1 MSETAQRNILAAI
14 LIWAIVATGIL
25 VFLLRHIEATSALA
39 FASTPPIAIAPT
51 ASASVTTTMPSQQMD
66 APLAPMQLTQEQMR
80 NIGMTTGTAEYRDLS
95 DDLRAA
101 SPLLRAYLCESP
113 PALCGDP
120 RFDAA
125 LAALAE
131 HWLVEA
137 QLPVPTWVSEP
148 SRTLEEERAVSPY
161 TDVADVPS
169 AFRRHGVL
177 LAASELE
184 SV

>member
-1 MSETAQRNILAAI
+1 METSWHRPVTEWASFIGHELSSSRHSESVAFRA
-14 LIWAIVATGIL
+14 LIG
-25 VFLLRHIEATSALA
+25 
-39 FASTPPIAIAPT
+39 
-51 ASASVTTTMPSQQMD
+51 
-66 APLAPMQLTQEQMR
+66 
-80 NIGMTTGTAEYRDLS
+80 LS